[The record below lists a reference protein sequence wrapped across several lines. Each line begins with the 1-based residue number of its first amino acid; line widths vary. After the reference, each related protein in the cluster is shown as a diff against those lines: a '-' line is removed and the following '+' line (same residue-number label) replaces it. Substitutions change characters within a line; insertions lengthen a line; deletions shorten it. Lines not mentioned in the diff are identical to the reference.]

1 MTATGHAILGAV
13 IAAKIGNP
21 ALSVPIAL
29 ASHIAADAIP
39 HWDTATNIDKKGR
52 RRVLMETIFDV
63 GLGFVLSFAILTL
76 LFPKTDLWYGFFIIL
91 ASQSLDWLVAPYY
104 FFDSRFPLF
113 KLIYNFQKLFDNKL
127 REPWGIILQILI
139 LSTTV
144 LLAKV
149 F

>member
-13 IAAKIGNP
+13 IAAKVGNP
-21 ALSVPIAL
+21 ALSVPLAI
-29 ASHIAADAIP
+29 ASHIVADIIP
-39 HWDTATNIDKKGR
+39 HWDTATNIDKKGKR
-52 RRVLMETIFDV
+52 KVLIETVFDV
-63 GLGFVLSFAILTL
+63 GLGFVLSYGILAF

-113 KLIYNFQKLFDNKL
+113 KLTYNFQKLFDNRL
-127 REPWGIILQILI
+127 REPWGIILQIVI
-139 LSTTV
+139 VASTV